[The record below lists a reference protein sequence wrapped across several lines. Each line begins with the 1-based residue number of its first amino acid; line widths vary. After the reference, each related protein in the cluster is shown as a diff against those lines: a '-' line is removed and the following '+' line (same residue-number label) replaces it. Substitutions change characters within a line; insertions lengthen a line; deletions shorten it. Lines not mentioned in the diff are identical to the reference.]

1 MSPSAQSGRFHGSH
15 HLALL
20 AHLARSGQSGTLEIQ
35 AAPSTAWITFLSGRV
50 TWAETND
57 QSTTAGRVLRDA
69 GMLGSEQ
76 LRALEADAPDEDSL
90 MERIAEDLGRS
101 RSDLEPWRQAA
112 VRARLAA
119 GVGWGEGTWHFT
131 PAPEADTRGI
141 DPRLL
146 PQIDLVRVGWE
157 AVLAWVDDARARQDV
172 LDPTAG
178 PIMAGPDFDHA
189 IDQLRLPP
197 ALVSLRARVK
207 AQADPARLVAELGDR
222 SPELVRILWLLEYG
236 GWAIRRD
243 RPDPLYATQGAAIE
257 EPTTPIQPVDP
268 IVGRVMT
275 LWEARHTSDLYQLL
289 GIRPYAS
296 SASVSR
302 SAAVLMRELSQLADD
317 AKRPEATRTI
327 ARNLLAA
334 TQIARATL
342 TDDGRRT
349 DYDAERKAG
358 MGPTVA
364 KLLAG
369 LSNEAG
375 NSHGGPL
382 AQAKEA
388 MEEGDLK
395 AAAAGARRAIF
406 LEPDDPDVLV
416 EAAWILWSARMEVPL
431 EEEPEDYI
439 HRALARHPGH
449 DRAREVRDLIANQ
462 RAAGQGTRRTL
473 MGWLRGRS

>member
-1 MSPSAQSGRFHGSH
+1 
-15 HLALL
+15 
-20 AHLARSGQSGTLEIQ
+20 LEIQ
-35 AAPSTAWITFLSGRV
+35 ASPSTAWITFLAGRV

-57 QSTTAGRVLRDA
+57 TSTTAGRVLRDA

-76 LRALEADAPDEDSL
+76 LRTLEADAPDEDSL

-119 GVGWGEGTWHFT
+119 GVGWGEGTWQFT
-131 PAPEADTRGI
+131 PVEEADTRGI

-146 PQIDLVRVGWE
+146 PQIDLVRIGWE
-157 AVLAWVDDARARQDV
+157 AVLAWVDDARARRDV

-178 PIMAGPDFDHA
+178 PLMAGPDFDHA

-197 ALVSLRARVK
+197 ALVSLRTRVK
-207 AQADPARLVAELGDR
+207 EQADPARLVAELGDR

-243 RPDPLYATQGAAIE
+243 RPDPLFASDGTQAE
-257 EPTTPIQPVDP
+257 EPTSPIQPVDP
-268 IVGRVMT
+268 VVERVMT
-275 LWEARHTSDLYQLL
+275 VWAARHDHDLYQLL

-296 SASVSR
+296 TASVSR
-302 SAAVLMRELSQLADD
+302 ASTTMTRELAQLADD
-317 AKRPEATRTI
+317 ARRPEGTRTI

-349 DYDAERKAG
+349 DYDADRKDG
-358 MGPTVA
+358 KGLTVA

-369 LSNEAG
+369 LSTEAG
-375 NSHGGPL
+375 NNRGGPL

-388 MEEGDLK
+388 LEAGDLT

-406 LEPDDPDVLV
+406 LEPDDPDVLA
-416 EAAWILWSARMEVPL
+416 EAAWLLWTARLEVPL
-431 EEEPEDYI
+431 EEEPEEYI

>member
-1 MSPSAQSGRFHGSH
+1 MSSSAQSGRFHGSH

-20 AHLARSGQSGTLEIQ
+20 AHLARSGRSGTLEIK
-35 AAPSTAWITFLSGRV
+35 ASPSTAWITFLSGRV

-57 QSTTAGRVLRDA
+57 KSTTAGQVLRDA
-69 GMLGSEQ
+69 GMLGTDQ
-76 LRALEADAPDEDSL
+76 LRAIEADAPDEDSL
-90 MERIAEDLGRS
+90 MERIAEELGRT

-119 GVGWGEGTWHFT
+119 GVGWGEGKWRFT
-131 PAPEADTRGI
+131 PADDADVQGI

-146 PQIDLVRVGWE
+146 PQIDLVRIGWE
-157 AVLAWVDDARARQDV
+157 AVLAWVDEARARREV

-178 PIMAGPDFDHA
+178 PLMAGPDFDHA

-207 AQADPARLVAELGDR
+207 AQVEPARLVAELGDR

-236 GWAIRRD
+236 GWAVRRD
-243 RPDPLYATQGAAIE
+243 RPNPLFASETATAEAPTAPVQPADPVIDRATS
-257 EPTTPIQPVDP
+257 
-268 IVGRVMT
+268 
-275 LWEARHTSDLYQLL
+275 LWENRHNSDLYDLL
-289 GIRPYAS
+289 GVRPYAS
-296 SASVSR
+296 TASVAR
-302 SAAVLMRELSQLADD
+302 AANDLMRDLTRLAEDSR
-317 AKRPEATRTI
+317 RPEGTRTI

-334 TQIARATL
+334 AQIARSTL
-342 TDDGRRT
+342 SDDGRRT
-349 DYDAERKAG
+349 DYDADRKAG
-358 MGPTVA
+358 RSPTVA

-369 LSNEAG
+369 LSTDPG
-375 NSHGGPL
+375 NKRGGPL
-382 AQAKEA
+382 AQALEA
-388 MEEGDLK
+388 LEKGDLL

-406 LEPDDPDVLV
+406 LEPDDPDVLA
-416 EAAWILWSARMEVPL
+416 ESAWILWSARMEVPL
-431 EEEPEDYI
+431 EEQPEEYI

-473 MGWLRGRS
+473 MGWLRSRS